1 MVDAVL
7 DVFGNTLPS
16 VMLGNVELSCKRQL
30 SWFDFNEQSNEESIC
45 IVGGAPSLE
54 DSFPQ
59 LKARHQNGAQVWS
72 MNGTYDWLV
81 ERGIVPDGHVML
93 DARPEN
99 VRFVQHPRKETQ
111 YYIASQCDPCV
122 FDALE
127 GHRVDLVHVNT
138 EGVYEYLES
147 EKSRP
152 VHLLGGFTTAGM
164 LALVLAKLKGYRHI
178 YLFGMDSSYAE
189 DKHHAYKQ
197 ESNDGEN
204 VITATI
210 HEKKYKAA
218 PWMCQQVRDFQDLAR
233 KFAQE
238 DVVIEV
244 CGPGLLHAMAKA
256 MTFPTIAG
264 RRNGTR

>member
-30 SWFDFNEQSNEESIC
+30 SWFDFDEQSNEESIC
-45 IVGGAPSLE
+45 IVGGAPSLD

-59 LKARHQNGAQVWS
+59 LKARHQNGARVWS

-81 ERGIVPDGHVML
+81 ERGIAPNGHVML

-147 EKSRP
+147 EKARP

-238 DVVIEV
+238 NVVIEV

>member
-59 LKARHQNGAQVWS
+59 LKARHQNGAQVWA

>member
-1 MVDAVL
+1 MVAAVL

-30 SWFDFNEQSNEESIC
+30 SWFDFNEQSNEERIC
-45 IVGGAPSLE
+45 IVGGAPSLD

>member
-1 MVDAVL
+1 
-7 DVFGNTLPS
+7 
-16 VMLGNVELSCKRQL
+16 MLGNVKLSCKRQL
-30 SWFDFNEQSNEESIC
+30 SWFDFNKQLNKKSIC
-45 IVGGAPSLE
+45 IVGGAPSLN
-54 DSFPQ
+54 DSFQQ
-59 LKARHQNGAQVWS
+59 LKVRHQNGAQVWS

-81 ERGIVPDGHVML
+81 ERGIVPDSHVML

-111 YYIASQCDPCV
+111 YYIASQCDPCI

-127 GHRVDLVHVNT
+127 GYKVDLVHVNT
-138 EGVYEYLES
+138 EGVYEYLEN

-164 LALVLAKLKGYRHI
+164 FALVLAKLKGYRHI

-189 DKHHAYKQ
+189 NKHHAYKQ

-218 PWMCQQVRDFQDLAR
+218 PWMCQQVNDFQELAR

-244 CGPGLLHAMAKA
+244 CGYGLLYAMAEA
-256 MTFPTIAG
+256 MTFPLTERI
-264 RRNGTR
+264 

>member
-7 DVFGNTLPS
+7 DVVGNTLSS
-16 VMLGNVELSCKRQL
+16 VMLGNVKLSCKRQL
-30 SWFDFNEQSNEESIC
+30 SWFDFDAESNEESIC
-45 IVGGAPSLE
+45 IVGGAPSLD

-59 LKARHQNGAQVWS
+59 LKARYQNGAQVWS
-72 MNGTYDWLV
+72 MNGTYDWLI

-111 YYIASQCDPCV
+111 FYIASQCDPCI

-127 GHRVDLVHVNT
+127 GFNVDLVHVQH

-147 EKSRP
+147 ERERP
-152 VHLLGGFTTAGM
+152 VHLMGGFTTVGM
-164 LALVLAKLKGYRHI
+164 LAMILAKLKGYRQI
-178 YLFGMDSSYAE
+178 YLFGMDSSYSQGE
-189 DKHHAYKQ
+189 HHVYAQ

-210 HEKKYKAA
+210 HETKYKAA
-218 PWMCQQVRDFQDLAR
+218 PWMCQQVRDFQNLAR
-233 KFAQE
+233 EFARD

-256 MTFPTIAG
+256 MTFPITERI
-264 RRNGTR
+264 

>member
-1 MVDAVL
+1 MVAAVL

-45 IVGGAPSLE
+45 IVGGAPSLD

>member
-1 MVDAVL
+1 MVAAVL

>member
-1 MVDAVL
+1 MVAAVL

-16 VMLGNVELSCKRQL
+16 VILGNVELSCKRQL

>member
-30 SWFDFNEQSNEESIC
+30 SWFDFNEQSNEERIC